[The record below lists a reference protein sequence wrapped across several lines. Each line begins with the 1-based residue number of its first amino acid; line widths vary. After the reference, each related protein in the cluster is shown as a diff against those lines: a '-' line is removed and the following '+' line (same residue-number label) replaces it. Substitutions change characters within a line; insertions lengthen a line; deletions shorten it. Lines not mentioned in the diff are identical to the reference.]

1 MASPVD
7 SVGRGIG
14 QGRLEWLRQGTA
26 AVITR
31 QGGETPHY
39 CEGLARVQLGGGFF
53 RPESRPARDLTVLLA
68 RLQARRGPLRLLDLM
83 AGCGIRSLRCAL
95 EAGASGLWANDGDP
109 DRLPLL
115 ESNLAA
121 SPDAVERRCTALTAQ
136 RLLAGCMER
145 QQRFEL
151 VDLDAFGCP
160 SALVPLALDAVAFDG
175 VLVLASSDGR
185 SPTGHDRPA
194 AVRRLGA
201 AARAH
206 PASWE
211 LALRLQ
217 LGVVAREAWAQ
228 GRGVTPLLS
237 FSEGRTFRTAVRL
250 RRSPAAGEEAWLGLL
265 AHCHGCGDQQVQPL
279 LRLRAWAP
287 CRCGLGGGPDG
298 RNPGAPPPLA
308 ISGPLWIGP
317 LQDPATLE
325 SLLEE
330 ATHSPVSACPASLR
344 LLKRLAADPG
354 GTPRCWPLALIG
366 RQLSGGPPT
375 LQALVEALRHQGH
388 GAWSSGVMDGQLRSD
403 APWSDVLRTA
413 ADLQTARA
421 AKQVAPS
428 PSTGP
433 WPLKSSAPPPC
444 SGC

>member
-1 MASPVD
+1 MPVIAQNPPVAGLTAPVPGAVPSPVGAG
-7 SVGRGIG
+7 GRDGG
-14 QGRLEWLRQGTA
+14 QGRLGTLRQGKA

-39 CEGLARVQLGGGFF
+39 CEGLARVQLGEGFF
-53 RPESRPARDLTVLLA
+53 RPESRPARDVTVLLA
-68 RLQARRGPLRLLDLM
+68 RWLTRRGPLRLLDLM
-83 AGCGIRSLRCAL
+83 AGCGIRSRRCAL
-95 EAGASGLWANDGDP
+95 EAGIGALWANDADP

-115 ESNLAA
+115 EANLADLP
-121 SPDAVERRCTALTAQ
+121 STLERRCTALTAQ
-136 RLLAGCMER
+136 RLLAGCLER

-160 SALVPLALDAVAFDG
+160 SALVPLALDAVSFDG

-201 AARAH
+201 SARAH

-228 GRGVTPLLS
+228 GRGVWPLLS
-237 FSEGRTFRTAVRL
+237 FSEGRTFRTAVQL
-250 RRSPAAGEEAWLGLL
+250 RRAPAAGEELRLGLL

-279 LRLRAWAP
+279 LRLRTWAP
-287 CRCGLGGGPDG
+287 CRCGGG
-298 RNPGAPPPLA
+298 ASAATPPLA

-325 SLLEE
+325 ALLDE
-330 ATHSPVSACPASLR
+330 ARQAPASACPASLR
-344 LLKRLAADPG
+344 LLRRLADDPG
-354 GTPRCWPLALIG
+354 ETPRCWPLALIA
-366 RQLSGGPPT
+366 RQLGGGPPP
-375 LQALVEALRHQGH
+375 LQALIEALRRQGH

-403 APWSDVLRTA
+403 APWPQILETAAGLRTA
-413 ADLQTARA
+413 GA
-421 AKQVAPS
+421 AK
-428 PSTGP
+428 
-433 WPLKSSAPPPC
+433 
-444 SGC
+444 